1 MPEATAQ
8 DGASPPSPGDRLLSS
23 PVPADKSGDIVAT
36 ECFFS
41 DACILAVDD
50 EQSNLILLD
59 AMLSRWG
66 YSKVVL
72 TTESSRVSAL
82 CADLSPDLILL
93 DLHMP
98 GPSGFDLLLELSPL
112 TNGGVYDPVVPIV
125 VISAD
130 LTDEAR
136 ARALS
141 MGASDF
147 IAKPFNAIE
156 TSLRVRNL
164 LKMRRLYRDVTAHN
178 RLLQQHLRGGDAASA
193 HMAPPPRTMDRR
205 HVVSPGADVGVP
217 SG

>member
-1 MPEATAQ
+1 MLEATAQ
-8 DGASPPSPGDRLLSS
+8 DGASPPSRGDGLLSPS
-23 PVPADKSGDIVAT
+23 MPAGKSGDIGAK

-50 EQSNLILLD
+50 EHSNLVLID

-72 TTESSRVSAL
+72 TTESSRVSSL
-82 CADLSPDLILL
+82 CAELSPDLILL

-98 GPSGFDLLLELSPL
+98 GPDGFDLLDELSPL
-112 TNGGVYDPVVPIV
+112 TNGGLYDPVVPVV

-130 LTDEAR
+130 LTDVAR
-136 ARALS
+136 ARSLS
-141 MGASDF
+141 LGASDF

-178 RLLQQHLRGGDAASA
+178 RLLEQHLRDADAASV
-193 HMAPPPRTMDRR
+193 HIAPPRAMDAR
-205 HVVSPGADVGVP
+205 HVVRFGP
-217 SG
+217 SAARG

>member
-1 MPEATAQ
+1 MLEATAQ
-8 DGASPPSPGDRLLSS
+8 DGASPPSPRDGLLA
-23 PVPADKSGDIVAT
+23 PPMPADKSADN

-50 EQSNLILLD
+50 EHSNLMLLD

-66 YSKVVL
+66 YSKIIL
-72 TTESSRVSAL
+72 TTESARVGSL

-98 GPSGFDLLLELSPL
+98 GPDGFDLLVELSPL
-112 TNGGVYDPVVPIV
+112 TDGGLYDPVVPIV

-147 IAKPFNAIE
+147 IPKPFNAIE

-178 RLLQQHLRGGDAASA
+178 RLLQQHLREVDAEDAR
-193 HMAPPPRTMDRR
+193 MAPPRTMDRR
-205 HVVSPGADVGVP
+205 QGASFGAGGGAA